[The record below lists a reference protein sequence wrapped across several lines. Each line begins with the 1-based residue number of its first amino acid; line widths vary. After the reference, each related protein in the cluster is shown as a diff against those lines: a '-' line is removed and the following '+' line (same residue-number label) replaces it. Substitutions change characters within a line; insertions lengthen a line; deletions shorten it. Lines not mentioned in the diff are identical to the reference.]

1 MTTNIKP
8 DEEPFGPFT
17 VAEVENCFKA
27 FDLDDNGFV
36 GAGELRKFRDI
47 RHSSCPKHTFL
58 FSSDL
63 LNTLRSGLFSY
74 TFPGSTNISVKMRP
88 MRTLMK

>member
-27 FDLDDNGFV
+27 FDLDSNGFV
-36 GAGELRKFRDI
+36 GAGELRKYVTSRTFY
-47 RHSSCPKHTFL
+47 SS
-58 FSSDL
+58 
-63 LNTLRSGLFSY
+63 
-74 TFPGSTNISVKMRP
+74 
-88 MRTLMK
+88 

>member
-27 FDLDDNGFV
+27 FDLDSNGFV
-36 GAGELRKFRDI
+36 GAGELRKYVT
-47 RHSSCPKHTFL
+47 SSLQFL
-58 FSSDL
+58 LSLSPIPSV
-63 LNTLRSGLFSY
+63 TECI
-74 TFPGSTNISVKMRP
+74 NISAKMQRTK
-88 MRTLMK
+88 TLMK